1 MRTLK
6 LVTPILLAA
15 VMLLPACSRKTES
28 PAAEPA
34 TVAEQPTNEAAY
46 VGARNPDG
54 PMSPEEIARQRRDD
68 AWRRLQ
74 SFRARSTRPAAPATP
89 PAAVNVTFRPAT
101 TFDEKLEGVNWT
113 GLDAMPVTVPI
124 DGDVAGPSVFRAQV
138 LLDRAN
144 FGPGVVDG
152 QWGKNTA
159 IAVHFFQQEN
169 GIEPTGKIDE
179 ATFRA
184 IAARGGNQP
193 ALISYSVTAED
204 VSGPYVQIPEDVYE
218 QAELDCLCYESLA
231 EKLAEKFHTTEETL
245 AMLNGGTS
253 LDSVSA
259 GQTLL
264 VPNVQQQEQLPSSPA
279 KIVVSIAGNYLHA
292 LDQNGGIILHAPT
305 TVGSDYDPSPTE
317 TLKVVAKAFD
327 PTFHYQPT
335 LFYEVD
341 DTEPEAMLK
350 AGPNSPVG
358 KVWMALSKEH
368 YGIHGTSDP
377 SSIGYASSHGC
388 IRLTN
393 WNATRLGRSV
403 EKGTS
408 VEFVDARQ
416 GT

>member
-1 MRTLK
+1 
-6 LVTPILLAA
+6 
-15 VMLLPACSRKTES
+15 
-28 PAAEPA
+28 
-34 TVAEQPTNEAAY
+34 
-46 VGARNPDG
+46 
-54 PMSPEEIARQRRDD
+54 
-68 AWRRLQ
+68 
-74 SFRARSTRPAAPATP
+74 
-89 PAAVNVTFRPAT
+89 
-101 TFDEKLEGVNWT
+101 
-113 GLDAMPVTVPI
+113 
-124 DGDVAGPSVFRAQV
+124 
-138 LLDRAN
+138 
-144 FGPGVVDG
+144 
-152 QWGKNTA
+152 
-159 IAVHFFQQEN
+159 
-169 GIEPTGKIDE
+169 
-179 ATFRA
+179 
-184 IAARGGNQP
+184 
-193 ALISYSVTAED
+193 
-204 VSGPYVQIPEDVYE
+204 
-218 QAELDCLCYESLA
+218 
-231 EKLAEKFHTTEETL
+231 
-245 AMLNGGTS
+245 MLNGGTS

>member
-1 MRTLK
+1 MP
-6 LVTPILLAA
+6 VLLAA
-15 VMLLPACSRKTES
+15 AMLLPACSRETER

-34 TVAEQPTNEAAY
+34 TAPEQTTTEAAY

-54 PMSPEEIARQRRDD
+54 PMSAEEIARQRRDD

-74 SFRARSTRPAAPATP
+74 SFQARTPRAGAPATQ
-89 PAAVNVTFRPAT
+89 PAAVNVNFRTAP
-101 TFDEKLEGVNWT
+101 TFDEKLEAVDWAR
-113 GLDAMPVTVPI
+113 LDAMPVTVPME
-124 DGDVAGPSVFRAQV
+124 GDVAGPSVFRAQV

-169 GIEPTGKIDE
+169 GITPTGNIDE
-179 ATFRA
+179 ATYRA
-184 IAARGGNQP
+184 LAARSGNQP
-193 ALISYSVTAED
+193 ALTSYSVTAED
-204 VSGPYVQIPEDVYE
+204 VNGPYVQIPDDVYE

-231 EKLAEKFHTTEETL
+231 EKLAEQFHTTEETL
-245 AMLNGGTS
+245 AMLNTGVK
-253 LDSVSA
+253 LESVTA
-259 GQTLL
+259 GQTLR
-264 VPNVQQQEQLPSSPA
+264 VPNVQQQEQLPSAPA

-292 LDQNGGIILHAPT
+292 LDQNGGIVMHAPT

-341 DTEPEAMLK
+341 DSEPEAMLK

-393 WNATRLGRSV
+393 WNATRLARSV
-403 EKGTS
+403 ENGTQ
-408 VEFVDARQ
+408 VEFVDAR
-416 GT
+416 